1 MSLAKY
7 LIIADGTQDPD
18 LKAHDIGSFLQWVWE
33 RLDFESGLHFQT
45 RTTIDTLDYSGDS
58 LNRGSKVVIAAGGPP
73 RRKLTKE
80 LPYFGPVQ
88 QIASAAYLCM
98 PGVLAVGIGDRSVE
112 SLLETLD
119 EGARADSTWQGI
131 ACIVVVDDPEFAAKT
146 LNNFLWV
153 TFTRSNPA
161 TDIRGVGERMEDK
174 HWCCS
179 GPLVIDARRKP
190 RHAPPLIENPEVTR
204 KIDALASRGGPLAQ
218 YL

>member
-1 MSLAKY
+1 
-7 LIIADGTQDPD
+7 
-18 LKAHDIGSFLQWVWE
+18 
-33 RLDFESGLHFQT
+33 
-45 RTTIDTLDYSGDS
+45 
-58 LNRGSKVVIAAGGPP
+58 
-73 RRKLTKE
+73 
-80 LPYFGPVQ
+80 
-88 QIASAAYLCM
+88 
-98 PGVLAVGIGDRSVE
+98 
-112 SLLETLD
+112 
-119 EGARADSTWQGI
+119 
-131 ACIVVVDDPEFAAKT
+131 VVVDDPEFAAKT